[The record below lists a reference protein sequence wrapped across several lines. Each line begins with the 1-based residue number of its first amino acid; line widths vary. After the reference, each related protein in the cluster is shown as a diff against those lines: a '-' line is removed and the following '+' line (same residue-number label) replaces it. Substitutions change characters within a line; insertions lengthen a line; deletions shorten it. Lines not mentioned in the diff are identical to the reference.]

1 MRMIG
6 AATSGEQRG
15 PARAVWRVR
24 LGPLVLTAGALVFTA
39 CSPPAPLNVV
49 VIIVD
54 DLGWVDTGV
63 YGSTFYD
70 TPNIDRLASEG
81 VRFSQFYTAS
91 SVCSPTR
98 ASLMT
103 GRHPA
108 RLDLTNWIGG
118 EQNGLLNQA
127 EYVRALPLDEVT
139 VGEAFRDQGYTTGYI
154 GKWHLGPLG
163 SMPEDQGFDY
173 TFAVNEAGQPSSYS
187 APYENPRFLV
197 TNVPGLEGDPEGAY
211 LTDRLTDVSLD
222 FLARNR
228 DQPFF
233 FVLSHYAVHTP
244 LEAKAEYVAPY
255 AAKSAAMGVPAGEHY
270 EAERD
275 AVTKLRQDHA
285 TYAAMIRSTDESVG
299 RLMDKLV
306 ELEIDDRTAVVF
318 VSDNGG
324 LSTLMRRGFNQATSN
339 VPLRAGK
346 GWLYEGGIRA
356 PLIVR
361 WPGGDGADADVLDT
375 PVMSTDLYPTL
386 LEMAGLDALEDQHL
400 DGVSLVPDMRGG
412 SGAERP
418 ALFWH
423 FPHYHGSGN
432 RPGGAI
438 REGDL
443 KLIEWFEDG
452 AIELYDLGADVS
464 EREDLA
470 DTRPEDA
477 ARLLALLRAWRAET
491 GANMPTRPQG

>member
-1 MRMIG
+1 MID
-6 AATSGEQRG
+6 AAKAAGQRSF
-15 PARAVWRVR
+15 RYEVR
-24 LGPLVLTAGALVFTA
+24 RIRLCTTLVAGLSLVLVG
-39 CSPPAPLNVV
+39 CSEPAPLNVV
-49 VIIVD
+49 VIVVD

-103 GRHPA
+103 GKHPA

-127 EYVRALPLDEVT
+127 EYIRALPLDEIT
-139 VGEAFRDQGYTTGYI
+139 VGEAFRDRGYATGYI
-154 GKWHLGPLG
+154 GKWHLGGSG
-163 SMPEDQGFDY
+163 SMPVDQGFDY
-173 TFAVNEAGQPSSYS
+173 TFAVNEAGQPGSYLS
-187 APYENPRFLV
+187 PYENPGFLV
-197 TNVPGLEGDPEGAY
+197 TNVPDLEGDPGDAY

-222 FLARNR
+222 FLDRNR
-228 DQPFF
+228 DRPFF

-244 LEAKAEYVAPY
+244 LEAKVEYVVPY
-255 AAKSAAMGVPAGEHY
+255 VAKSAALGFPTDEHF

-285 TYAAMIRSTDESVG
+285 TYAAMIQSTDESVG
-299 RLMDKLV
+299 RIMAKLV
-306 ELEIDDRTAVVF
+306 ELDIDERTVVVF

-324 LSTLMRRGFNQATSN
+324 LSTLMRRSFNQATSN

-356 PLIVR
+356 PLIVK
-361 WPGGDGADADVLDT
+361 WPGAEGAEAGVLET

-386 LEMAGLDALEDQHL
+386 LEMAGFDAMPGQHV
-400 DGVSLVPDMRGG
+400 DGVSLVPDMR
-412 SGAERP
+412 SEVRAEPP

-432 RPGGAI
+432 RPGGAV
-438 REGDL
+438 RVGDL

-452 AIELYDLGADVS
+452 AELYDLAVDVS
-464 EREDLA
+464 ERQDLA
-470 DTRPEDA
+470 GERPEDA
-477 ARLLALLRAWRAET
+477 ARLLARLHAWRAET
-491 GANMPTRPQG
+491 GANMPTAPAG